1 MENTKGSAMTPK
13 VYHLIVFVVCTLL
26 SLHFAACMLFPN
38 VKWLGGSP
46 LPGRI
51 KDVLALFILFM
62 QSCYASRFVQR
73 ANAVLSFF
81 AILGILLAVQHWP
94 FGRILFIGS
103 FGISILLL
111 FNDSLRQKT
120 SRASNFVI
128 LLFPLSHLVM
138 IGTKIICGVSAL
150 FFLDLFVLLV
160 VAVVLGYRLFW
171 K

>member
-26 SLHFAACMLFPN
+26 TLHFAAYMLFPD
-38 VKWLGGSP
+38 VKWLGSTVT
-46 LPGRI
+46 GRI

-62 QSCYASRFVQR
+62 QSCHASRFVQR
-73 ANAVLSFF
+73 ANVILSFF
-81 AILGILLAVQHWP
+81 AILGILFAVQHWP
-94 FGRILFIGS
+94 FGRILFICT
-103 FGISILLL
+103 FGVSILLL
-111 FNDSLRQKT
+111 FIDSLRQKT
-120 SRASNFVI
+120 SRTFNLII

-138 IGTKIICGVSAL
+138 IGTKILYGVSVL